1 MAQRSPFMVSTM
13 EKPQTND
20 SFQHE
25 LEDFIRKQ
33 RARITSRNLGLH
45 PRTFVRNTA
54 EESFHQER
62 DCVSWGAPMLGPP
75 LSSRKHPRSSTS
87 YERPTVEDLVPHCTR
102 KLESLKRHQKNQPV
116 SQDGHQEWGGA
127 TGVEQGTL
135 KRKHHREKASHR
147 EDGGLSRRKASAEP
161 AGTDKSEPRKRT
173 RHDGRDPTRSRR
185 QSHREKKE
193 PEERDLWD
201 EAILGSCH

>member
-1 MAQRSPFMVSTM
+1 M
-13 EKPQTND
+13 EKRQTND

-33 RARITSRNLGLH
+33 RARGLH
-45 PRTFVRNTA
+45 PRIYFRNTA

-62 DCVSWGAPMLGPP
+62 DCVSPGAPMLGPP

-87 YERPTVEDLVPHCTR
+87 YERPTVENLVPHCR
-102 KLESLKRHQKNQPV
+102 RRLESLKHHQKNQPV
-116 SQDGHQEWGGA
+116 SQDGKERPRHQEWEGA
-127 TGVEQGTL
+127 TSVEQRTP
-135 KRKHHREKASHR
+135 KRKHHRERASHK
-147 EDGGLSRRKASAEP
+147 EDRGPSRRKASPEP
-161 AGTDKSEPRKRT
+161 AGTEKSKPRKRT

-201 EAILGSCH
+201 EAILGSCD